1 MEYVRTHNILFSYQL
16 KDVNTQWIP
25 LESNYVTFNNMAP
38 GKYEL
43 QVKATNSEGL
53 WSEPTTLYIEIE
65 PPVWLSIYAKTSYIL
80 LAIAILSYIWYRK
93 DQKHKRKMKYKEME
107 FEAQKQHE
115 IDEMR
120 LNFFTNLS
128 HDFRTPLSLIIAPL
142 EEVLKKYK
150 NEDFTPSLNIVHK
163 NALALLHLVNQILDF
178 RKIGAQE
185 MKLRLENGNYIQF
198 IEDILKH
205 FSIYADTHKISITFE
220 KGLILWQCS
229 SIRRKCTRFS

>member
-1 MEYVRTHNILFSYQL
+1 
-16 KDVNTQWIP
+16 
-25 LESNYVTFNNMAP
+25 
-38 GKYEL
+38 
-43 QVKATNSEGL
+43 
-53 WSEPTTLYIEIE
+53 
-65 PPVWLSIYAKTSYIL
+65 
-80 LAIAILSYIWYRK
+80 
-93 DQKHKRKMKYKEME
+93 MKYKEME

-178 RKIGAQE
+178 RK
-185 MKLRLENGNYIQF
+185 LV
-198 IEDILKH
+198 
-205 FSIYADTHKISITFE
+205 HK
-220 KGLILWQCS
+220 K
-229 SIRRKCTRFS
+229 